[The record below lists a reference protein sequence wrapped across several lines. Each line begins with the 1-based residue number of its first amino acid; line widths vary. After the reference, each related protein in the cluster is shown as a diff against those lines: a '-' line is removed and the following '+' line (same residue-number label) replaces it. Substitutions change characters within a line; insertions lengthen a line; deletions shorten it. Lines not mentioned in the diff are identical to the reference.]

1 MQPTS
6 PSPGGWGGMII
17 PCPSGAAQSDNSPGV
32 SQKDA
37 AAGAISGGHDER
49 DWWGAAARLLPGDS
63 DHLDLARA
71 YRPIG
76 VGLPDD
82 HDAVV
87 GLQRGPRSPQPAE
100 ASRRADEND
109 SGPASGL
116 EDDDQIWPPR
126 HDDPAKDDLSH
137 DDRRRDEGAGL
148 DLDRQCQQPPV
159 IQAESLH
166 RHPVAAMDAS

>member
-1 MQPTS
+1 MGFLPQDAADLPL
-6 PSPGGWGGMII
+6 PGGGWGGIII

-32 SQKDA
+32 SQKHE

-49 DWWGAAARLLPGDS
+49 DWWVTAARLLPGDS

-71 YRPIG
+71 HRPIG

-87 GLQRGPRSPQPAE
+87 GLQRGRRPQPAK
-100 ASRRADEND
+100 ANRRTDEND
-109 SGPASGL
+109 SRPAAGL

-126 HDDPAKDDLSH
+126 HDDP
-137 DDRRRDEGAGL
+137 
-148 DLDRQCQQPPV
+148 
-159 IQAESLH
+159 
-166 RHPVAAMDAS
+166 